1 MNRAMRLEE
10 FLLCRGGEA
19 TLEEIIGQGHFSFSY
34 KVTAAVSDLR
44 NLLKPFSKTV
54 VFYKGETPSKNRYV
68 IEKISGAGAQVGET
82 GGDHSAFHP
91 PAPYFKKRQGHFNW
105 GFE

>member
-68 IEKISGAGAQVGET
+68 IEKISEPMPKPDRVQADVSLSCIP
-82 GGDHSAFHP
+82 SAPHISN
-91 PAPYFKKRQGHFNW
+91 RQQNQLPL
-105 GFE
+105 